1 LDYIFV
7 QALDVSGAGGILADE
22 MGLGKTIQ
30 VIALVSFL
38 IEVGSAEGPF
48 LIMGPLSTVTNWM
61 NEFARFAPKV
71 RTAILNYFISIL
83 NYYRFFFFCF
93 FLAKFRIMAKNAS
106 LGNSCSV
113 VCSLTY
119 SISFNALK

>member
-1 LDYIFV
+1 M

-71 RTAILNYFISIL
+71 RTTISKFFISIL
-83 NYYRFFFFCF
+83 YYRVFLF